1 MSFKLNCI
9 DCLNILILFIL
20 SFIFCSE
27 LFFSKYQPQ
36 TFDQP
41 THVTTIAQ
49 FSEIIKKGEIPV
61 IWVDKFANYGYPL
74 GLFAQQTTAY
84 FGAFINIIF
93 DNHIFSYNL
102 LVLFGSSLLS
112 ISTYL
117 FLRMYFN
124 RKICLVSSSL
134 INFSAYKIINIYIRG
149 ALPEFLSTSF
159 FILALLGIHLFFKKK
174 KSYAFFLLTISLVM
188 ILLTH
193 PMMFVIYAPFI
204 CLYFLLINNFI

>member
-1 MSFKLNCI
+1 MNFKLNRI

-41 THVTTIAQ
+41 THVTTITQ

-74 GLFAQQTTAY
+74 GVFAQQTTAY

-112 ISTYL
+112 IL
-117 FLRMYFN
+117 IYFN
-124 RKICLVSSSL
+124 RSANRFCSSQIGICLMNEL
-134 INFSAYKIINIYIRG
+134 IGLKTSQIVLFNII
-149 ALPEFLSTSF
+149 S
-159 FILALLGIHLFFKKK
+159 
-174 KSYAFFLLTISLVM
+174 
-188 ILLTH
+188 
-193 PMMFVIYAPFI
+193 
-204 CLYFLLINNFI
+204 